1 LADSAGKEQG
11 GEWFGRLVTGDHR
24 AFAEFVDKY
33 KESVFLCCRTLGLRN
48 DEAED
53 VAGETFLAAYK
64 ALSRYKGQAEL
75 STWLWRIAYHKGISF
90 IRKKG
95 RRIELLTEFS
105 ERFVDEKN
113 GRPGA
118 GIEAEEQAE
127 VVWTAVKCL
136 PRLWAVAVVLFYRQG
151 KSVKEIAGIM
161 RKRENTIKTYLFR
174 ARKELK
180 KILVGILG
188 EDIDVV

>member
-1 LADSAGKEQG
+1 MADNAEKEQDRQ
-11 GEWFGRLVTGDHR
+11 WLGRLVAGDHR

-33 KESVFLCCRTLGLRN
+33 KGSVFLCCRTLRLRD

-95 RRIELLTEFS
+95 RRAKLLTEFS
-105 ERFVDEKN
+105 KRFADEKN
-113 GRPGA
+113 SRPDTE
-118 GIEAEEQAE
+118 IEAKEQAE
-127 VVWTAVKCL
+127 VVWTAVKRL
-136 PRLWAVAVVLFYRQG
+136 PRPWAVAVVLLYRQG
-151 KSVKEIAGIM
+151 KSVKEIAAIM
-161 RKRENTIKTYLFR
+161 RKRENTVKTYLFR

-180 KILVGILG
+180 KILAGIFE